1 MNIKIII
8 ASLVIVAAIVF
19 GAISFVQTNVEYTDF
34 NAAANTHKKVQVKGE
49 WQKDQETRFDAR
61 TTQFIFYMKDDQG
74 RIEKVVFDGAKPNNF
89 EIANAVVVKGSYDE
103 KAACFH
109 ANEIL
114 TKCPSKYEA
123 DAESVKKTL

>member
-19 GAISFVQTNVEYTDF
+19 GAVSFVETNVEYTDF
-34 NAAANTHKKVQVKGE
+34 HAAVATSKKVQVKGE
-49 WQKDQETRFDAR
+49 WMKEQETTFDPT
-61 TTQFIFYMKDDQG
+61 TTQFVFFMKDEQG
-74 RIEKVVFDGAKPNNF
+74 RVEKVVFDGAKPNNF
-89 EIANAVVVKGSYDE
+89 EIANAVVVKGRYE
-103 KAACFH
+103 EGYFH